1 MATVCRQIFVLLK
14 KKIHEIFT
22 SLLLKISLFI
32 FSGTELAG
40 RRGRMAVSGIKE
52 SRKENRANK
61 EIHRK
66 YYSNSLNHVKE
77 DGVKEKL
84 HA

>member
-1 MATVCRQIFVLLK
+1 
-14 KKIHEIFT
+14 
-22 SLLLKISLFI
+22 
-32 FSGTELAG
+32 
-40 RRGRMAVSGIKE
+40 MAVSGIKE